1 METIGVLTLFPL
13 LYGKWY
19 EARMRNF
26 MLPENAIS
34 AQFQISL
41 VPLSAPSLFSWLVP
55 FLSSILT
62 EFTSSLHPSVNSSL
76 FLTPSSTHPF
86 ITSTPQLE
94 FLH

>member
-13 LYGKWY
+13 LYGKQY

-26 MLPENAIS
+26 MFPENALS
-34 AQFQISL
+34 AQFQVSL

-55 FLSSILT
+55 FLSSILI
-62 EFTSSLHPSVNSSL
+62 EFTHSLQPSVYSSL
-76 FLTPSSTHPF
+76 FLTPSSTRPF